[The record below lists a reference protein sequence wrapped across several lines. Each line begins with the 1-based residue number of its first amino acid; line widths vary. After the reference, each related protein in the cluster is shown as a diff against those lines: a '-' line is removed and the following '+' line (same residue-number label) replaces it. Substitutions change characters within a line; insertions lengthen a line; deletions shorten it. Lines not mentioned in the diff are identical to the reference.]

1 MNKKVKKILFVCT
14 GNICRSPSAEAV
26 LRHMVEQKADIGF
39 VEIDSAGT
47 HGYHIG
53 ESADDRAIK
62 HAYNRGFDMNGI
74 IARKIDID
82 DFNKFDLIIAM
93 DRGHL
98 RSILELKPASS
109 CSKVC
114 LFTDFI
120 INSENKDVPD
130 PYYGGS
136 EGFEEVLDMLEEG
149 CSGILNKL
157 CN

>member
-62 HAYNRGFDMNGI
+62 HAYNRGFDMYGI

-120 INSENKDVPD
+120 IDSENKDVPD